1 MSDHDAF
8 ADRGRALEE
17 DYFRKKDRELVEKMR
32 RAAADESA
40 RTEMGRATG
49 LSDPALLTELQDLGF
64 TPETVSLLPFVPL
77 IEVAWAEGGV
87 TPAERELIVK
97 LARARGIDGNSAA
110 DRRLNEWLSSRPDEV
125 VFAKAGRL
133 IAAVLDSSS
142 GGDKQGF
149 TADDLVAYSEK
160 IAGASGGIFGTALRS
175 VTSEER
181 VLLSRIA
188 SEVRGRKK

>member
-1 MSDHDAF
+1 MTDHDAF

-49 LSDPALLTELQDLGF
+49 VSDPALLTELQDLGF
-64 TPETVSLLPFVPL
+64 TPDTVSLLPFVPL

-97 LARARGIDGNSAA
+97 LARTRGIDDNSAA
-110 DRRLNEWLSSRPDEV
+110 DRRLNEWLSSRPDAI

-142 GGDKQGF
+142 GGNKQAF
-149 TADDLVAYSEK
+149 TADDVVAYSEK

-181 VLLSRIA
+181 ALLSRIA
-188 SEVRGRKK
+188 SEVKGRRK

>member
-32 RAAADESA
+32 RAAAAETE
-40 RTEMGRATG
+40 RTEMGRTTG

-87 TPAERELIVK
+87 TAAERALIIE
-97 LARARGIDGNSAA
+97 LARTRGIDESSAA
-110 DRRLNEWLSSRPDEV
+110 GRRLNEWLESRPDAV
-125 VFAKAGRL
+125 VFDKAGRL
-133 IAAVLDSSS
+133 IAAVLDSSA
-142 GGDKQGF
+142 GRDKQGL

-181 VLLSRIA
+181 ALLARIA
-188 SEVRGRKK
+188 GDLKGRKK